1 MIYDLLYSYLYL
13 LFHLVSIVRK
23 KRDVDLIVINNLV
36 TTWSNSSHNINLKK
50 KKKKLLHCVFIHI
63 ILYIIPNYKKLL
75 I

>member
-50 KKKKLLHCVFIHI
+50 KKKIIALCFHTYLIIH
-63 ILYIIPNYKKLL
+63 NT
-75 I
+75 

>member
-50 KKKKLLHCVFIHI
+50 KKIIALCFHTYLIIH
-63 ILYIIPNYKKLL
+63 NT
-75 I
+75 